1 MKMAKLVFRCDGSNE
16 IGFGHMRR
24 CLNLAQWLRSKFEIA
39 ICTKKTKEAVTILK
53 KTDIHV
59 HYLQKDSDDKEDLN
73 AVAQFLTEW
82 DPKVIV
88 NDIKNT
94 TTDYMQTI
102 SVSKARTLNFDD
114 LGVGASLA
122 DVLVDANR
130 RENKKKF
137 FGPKYVVL
145 HDDFAREHKKARILH
160 KSVKNVMLAIGG
172 GDPHNYTQKILE
184 CLEDVEYN
192 FNTAVVL
199 GPTFKDVHH
208 IKQRWK
214 DHDRVYFLENLETLI
229 KPLLW
234 ADCAIVNGG
243 MTMFE
248 ALCVGTPT
256 LVVSQN
262 VDEVKNVKRLERKNA
277 VLDVGL
283 GKKVSVNKLNKRL
296 KRVCDGV
303 EYRKKLSDSGKEI
316 VDGAGIFRV
325 LGIIEKLARKR

>member
-1 MKMAKLVFRCDGSNE
+1 
-16 IGFGHMRR
+16 MRR
-24 CLNLAQWLRSKFEIA
+24 CLNLAQWLRGKFEVA
-39 ICTKKTKEAVTILK
+39 ICTKKTKEALAVLK
-53 KTDIHV
+53 KTDLQI
-59 HYLQKDSDDKEDLN
+59 HYLQKDSDEKEDLN
-73 AVAQFLTEW
+73 AFTQFLTEW
-82 DPKVIV
+82 EPKVII

-94 TTDYMQTI
+94 TADYMQAI
-102 SVSKARTLNFDD
+102 SVAKARTLNFDD
-114 LGVGASLA
+114 LGDGATLA
-122 DVLVDANR
+122 DVLIDANR

-145 HDDFAREHKKARILH
+145 HDDFAREHKKTRTLH
-160 KSVKNVMLAIGG
+160 KSVKNLVLAIGG

-184 CLEDVEYN
+184 CLENVEYK
-192 FNTAVVL
+192 FNTGVVL

-208 IKQRWK
+208 IKQHWK
-214 DHDRVYFLENLETLI
+214 GHERIYFLEELETLI

-262 VDEVKNVKRLERKNA
+262 LDEVKNVKRLERKDA

-296 KRVCDGV
+296 KKVCENMD
-303 EYRKKLSDSGKEI
+303 YRKKLSDSGKGI